1 MSKRLTSNTNLTLY
15 TNHSYKGMPVLGIHE
30 GMVEEYLAKLHKTI
44 ENALDQHSKVFAI
57 RIDLNFPIGTPP
69 EVVCGAIKRFN
80 EALKY
85 QLEAINKIPN
95 ISGRLPHKASYRVVW
110 ARERVGS
117 ELPHYHLIILTNG
130 NAIRS
135 AGEYEMGSGSFYDCI
150 VWAWNS
156 ALRVPNETSYVNF
169 SKGGE
174 FMIRRG
180 QGYDYLFKAGSY
192 LCKVYSKEFS
202 AHGDSFGS
210 SRR

>member
-1 MSKRLTSNTNLTLY
+1 MNRRITTNRNLTLY
-15 TNHSYKGMPVLGIHE
+15 TDHTYKGMPILGIHG
-30 GMVEEYLAKLHKTI
+30 GMVQEYLAKLHQTI
-44 ENALDQHSKVFAI
+44 ENALNQHSKVFAL
-57 RIDLNFPIGTPP
+57 RVNLNFPVGTPLA
-69 EVVCGAIKRFN
+69 VVPGAIKRFN

-85 QLEAINKIPN
+85 QLEAINKIPTK
-95 ISGRLPHKASYRVVW
+95 SGRLPHKASYRVVW

-117 ELPHYHLIILTNG
+117 ELPHYHLLILTNG
-130 NAIRS
+130 NAIQS

-156 ALRVPNETSYVNF
+156 ALHLPNETSYVNF

-174 FMIRRG
+174 YLIKRG
-180 QGYDYLFKAGSY
+180 QRYDELFEASSY
-192 LCKVYSKEFS
+192 ICKVYSKEFS